1 MIAHATTDDD
11 AAADRLSLLQALM
24 WFLPRNF
31 DPTPRTPANK
41 AKVKKNI
48 VAPLPPKPV
57 DVNEVIVKGSGR
69 ASKLCVR
76 LKGREHGTY

>member
-1 MIAHATTDDD
+1 LYPGSLIYKYILLSKKKL
-11 AAADRLSLLQALM
+11 AAEHPS
-24 WFLPRNF
+24 
-31 DPTPRTPANK
+31 
-41 AKVKKNI
+41 NI